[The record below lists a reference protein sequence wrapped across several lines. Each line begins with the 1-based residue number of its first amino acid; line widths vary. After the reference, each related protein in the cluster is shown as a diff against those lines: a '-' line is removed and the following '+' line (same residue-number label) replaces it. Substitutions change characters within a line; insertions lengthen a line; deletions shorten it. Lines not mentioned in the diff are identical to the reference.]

1 MNTQKILSEIN
12 QLKMFA
18 ELIINKA
25 TMLEQG
31 LSDVVSD
38 KPTRKGLSDVEIAK
52 IKAKRAKS
60 RLGK

>member
-1 MNTQKILSEIN
+1 MNTEKILSEIN

-31 LSDVVSD
+31 LSDVVSG
-38 KPTRKGLSDVEIAK
+38 KPPKRGLSDAEILK
-52 IKAKRAKS
+52 IKAKREKS
-60 RLGK
+60 RLR